1 VRIRLGRD
9 HAKRIQ
15 RVAYLMTLHGV
26 LEIVTAAVVAAFLPI
41 PHREDGEAVVRAA
54 QRALLL
60 PAAAALCGL
69 LKVVAGR
76 LNSRYRARSVG
87 MAALLSGPVALGTV
101 ACFPTALALT
111 AYGLWVYSHPAVRRA
126 FALRAAGTFPGEIE
140 AILRSPGGE
149 G

>member
-1 VRIRLGRD
+1 MRLRLGRD

-15 RVAYLMTLHGV
+15 RVAYLLTVHGA
-26 LEIVTAAVVAAFLPI
+26 LEIVTAGVVAAFLPI
-41 PHREDGEAVVRAA
+41 PHREDGEAVMRAA

-60 PAAAALCGL
+60 PAAAAVAGL

-111 AYGLWVYSHPAVRRA
+111 AYGLWVYSHPSVRRA
-126 FALRAAGTFPGEIE
+126 FALGTSGTPPAEIE
-140 AILRSPGGE
+140 ARLRGGGGE
-149 G
+149 P